1 MFVNTLLHYTTTP
14 AKSLCTMP
22 KYGSM
27 QIRWWPAALD
37 SEMPLSDW
45 RMMRA
50 RELRPYGT
58 NKISSN
64 IAYMFGCGAGAAC
77 LMHFPGG
84 GAVLQCCSA
93 PKLGLAVSL

>member
-1 MFVNTLLHYTTTP
+1 MFVNVQYTTTLHYYTCE
-14 AKSLCTMP
+14 KSLYNP
-22 KYGSM
+22 
-27 QIRWWPAALD
+27 QIRKYADMHFWILKCHHQIGGWCGLGSFAHVT
-37 SEMPLSDW
+37 S
-45 RMMRA
+45 
-50 RELRPYGT
+50 
-58 NKISSN
+58 KISSN